1 MSQLNAKQII
11 ELTRSIEK
19 LVAET
24 KKTNKV
30 LSQEEPKETETK
42 IPDEIKSILEPLKS
56 LRSLKS
62 LSNLDLM
69 KENIAESLK
78 SKPDEKKNY
87 SLLKESIVNA
97 INKGSE
103 EKNSGLKKGID
114 QLAKIATGLKKPEDK
129 VEKKEPPKK
138 DNKKIDATDIAKKVV
153 SSPILEKILS
163 NKIGEDKNEKIT
175 GVLKNLVSKVADYK
189 ESKKSER
196 ENSENK
202 GEKINLFSELK
213 KDVKSNLSKI
223 VNNNEGLKKSISE
236 KTLEQKNT
244 ISKKETNPEKL
255 ENAGLK
261 IFKDVKAKI
270 QERKKEG
277 KEGKEID
284 NKETT
289 EKPNDF
295 SISKKADQ
303 LIKTPKIVKGSEKKS
318 QLLSNPPLINKPPLL
333 KKSMDNV
340 LEKKVEPKSN
350 EPKSFNNK
358 VLDKIAPAKKSE
370 TKIEPKKE
378 EKKNTEEM
386 RSNEDDEKTISK
398 EMKEKG
404 SRSNQ
409 TGETKIGSED
419 SKDKPIN
426 DKSLDE
432 IKQIL
437 LRMANALESPL
448 EVSTIDSPFRPDSRR
463 V

>member
-24 KKTNKV
+24 KKTNKA
-30 LSQEEPKETETK
+30 LAQEEPKETETK

-56 LRSLKS
+56 LKSLKS
-62 LSNLDLM
+62 LSNLDFL

-87 SLLKESIVNA
+87 SLLKESIINA

-114 QLAKIATGLKKPEDK
+114 QLDKIATGLKKPED
-129 VEKKEPPKK
+129 
-138 DNKKIDATDIAKKVV
+138 NKKIDATDIVKKVV
-153 SSPILEKILS
+153 SSPILEKIFS

-189 ESKKSER
+189 ESKKSET

-236 KTLEQKNT
+236 KTLEQKNP
-244 ISKKETNPEKL
+244 ISKKETNLEKL

-270 QERKKEG
+270 QERKKEREER

-295 SISKKADQ
+295 SIAKKTDQ
-303 LIKTPKIVKGSEKKS
+303 LIKTPKIIKESEKKS
-318 QLLSNPPLINKPPLL
+318 QLLSNPPLINKTPLL
-333 KKSMDNV
+333 KKSMDN
-340 LEKKVEPKSN
+340 LLGKKEEPKSN

-358 VLDKIAPAKKSE
+358 VLDKIAPVKKPE
-370 TKIEPKKE
+370 PKIELKKE

-386 RSNEDDEKTISK
+386 GSNEDDEKTISK